1 MKKIAAAVAVIAY
14 CIAAGGEISLAEK
27 IALAKKMADAA
38 AAGKEESGLVVN
50 GGFDFSKML
59 EKYGSEIAQSDKTAL
74 PAPSEPETAPEPDL
88 PQLSP
93 APATASDVKV
103 VKTPQKSGDADSKKF
118 WQTLKSRTGRKS
130 RKNRTIKLRAIQI
143 KRQKN
148 PPMLNREGI
157 ASYCRT
163 KFL

>member
-59 EKYGSEIAQSDKTAL
+59 EKYGNDIAQSDKTAL
-74 PAPSEPETAPEPDL
+74 PAPSEPEEPTAPDL
-88 PQLSP
+88 PQPIP
-93 APATASDVKV
+93 APATAVEKV
-103 VKTPQKSGDADSKKF
+103 GKTSKNQTMPVQKKF
-118 WQTLKSRTGRKS
+118 WRASKGRTGQKS
-130 RKNRTIKLRAIQI
+130 RKKLALKLRAAQ
-143 KRQKN
+143 QK
-148 PPMLNREGI
+148 
-157 ASYCRT
+157 T
-163 KFL
+163 

>member
-88 PQLSP
+88 PQP
-93 APATASDVKV
+93 APSPATASENSPKIGRRRF
-103 VKTPQKSGDADSKKF
+103 KKSF
-118 WQTLKSRTGRKS
+118 GR
-130 RKNRTIKLRAIQI
+130 R
-143 KRQKN
+143 
-148 PPMLNREGI
+148 
-157 ASYCRT
+157 
-163 KFL
+163 

>member
-1 MKKIAAAVAVIAY
+1 
-14 CIAAGGEISLAEK
+14 
-27 IALAKKMADAA
+27 MADAA

-59 EKYGSEIAQSDKTAL
+59 ENYGSEIAQSDKTAL

-88 PQLSP
+88 PQP
-93 APATASDVKV
+93 APSPATAPDVKV
-103 VKTPQKSGDADSKKF
+103 VKTPQKSGDADSKKVLVDAKE
-118 WQTLKSRTGRKS
+118 QD
-130 RKNRTIKLRAIQI
+130 RAKIA
-143 KRQKN
+143 KEPDNKN
-148 PPMLNREGI
+148 PPMLNREGS